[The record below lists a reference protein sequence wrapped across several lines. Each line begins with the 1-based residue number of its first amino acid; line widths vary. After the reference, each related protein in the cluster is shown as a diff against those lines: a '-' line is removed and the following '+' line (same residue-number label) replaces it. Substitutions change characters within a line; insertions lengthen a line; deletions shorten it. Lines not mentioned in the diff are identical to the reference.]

1 MRAKLPLM
9 VVSLCRALLVVMLSA
24 LATAAA
30 AADFVVV
37 RSSDPALLR
46 GQAFDAGDRVPLAAG
61 TIVTLMHASGD
72 IFTLKGTAG
81 GVSLPKRS
89 ASAPDA
95 DRMAVL
101 KFILARTPKETAT
114 RGTRARSGICPA
126 AEAITTLDAVA
137 QAHQGGCPDQAAQA
151 LDALLAPGLD
161 AQR

>member
-61 TIVTLMHASGD
+61 TIVTLRHASGD
-72 IFTLKGTAG
+72 IVTLTGTAG
-81 GVSLPKRS
+81 
-89 ASAPDA
+89 A
-95 DRMAVL
+95 
-101 KFILARTPKETAT
+101 
-114 RGTRARSGICPA
+114 
-126 AEAITTLDAVA
+126 
-137 QAHQGGCPDQAAQA
+137 
-151 LDALLAPGLD
+151 
-161 AQR
+161 